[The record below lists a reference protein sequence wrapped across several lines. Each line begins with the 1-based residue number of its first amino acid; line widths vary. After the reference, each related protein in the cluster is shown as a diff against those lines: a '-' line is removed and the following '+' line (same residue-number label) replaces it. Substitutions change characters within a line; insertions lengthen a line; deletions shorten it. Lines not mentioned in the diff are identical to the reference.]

1 MSALSLVT
9 GEKDFPVMAKERTA
23 IIWKLQT
30 VPSAK
35 DWMLN
40 LIGCASLEKIVH
52 SLKHRNSAFQDICFF
67 FFLITECVE
76 YKI

>member
-1 MSALSLVT
+1 
-9 GEKDFPVMAKERTA
+9 MAKERIA

-35 DWMLN
+35 DWMLS

-52 SLKHRNSAFQDICFF
+52 SLKHQNFKFQGICC
-67 FFLITECVE
+67 FLELQHG
-76 YKI
+76 